1 MKNLVLIT
9 SILNPP
15 RKPLTGFVE
24 NAACGIVYSRIRSI
38 FTREQRFNQTKKTIQ
53 TIKEKIPES
62 KIIIVE
68 CTNFNKE
75 EAEYFKNNCDFV
87 LNLWNKTEYSEDI
100 FSLSKSLG
108 EGTQTIQ
115 AIEYI
120 KKQKFDNF
128 FKISGRYWL
137 NDDFNFSNF
146 DNDKLVFKKIDDN
159 VENIL
164 TCLFKI
170 PYSYVPSLQQFLTNN
185 IPLMKR
191 ALGHEIL
198 FGRFLKNLNYEN
210 TKFLDNIGIQGK
222 IAINGVILKD

>member
-1 MKNLVLIT
+1 MKKLFKTFLYNFFVLFFIYLFLFST
-9 SILNPP
+9 NEVYANTYKIEN
-15 RKPLTGFVE
+15 VE
-24 NAACGIVYSRIRSI
+24 ISDEYN
-38 FTREQRFNQTKKTIQ
+38 
-53 TIKEKIPES
+53 
-62 KIIIVE
+62 
-68 CTNFNKE
+68 TNFNKE

-108 EGTQTIQ
+108 EGIQTIQ

-170 PYSYVPSLQQFLTNN
+170 PYSYVPSLQQFLTDN
-185 IPLMKR
+185 IPLMKL
-191 ALGHEIL
+191 AL
-198 FGRFLKNLNYEN
+198 
-210 TKFLDNIGIQGK
+210 
-222 IAINGVILKD
+222 